1 MTVSSFY
8 SAILL
13 LAINIGLLW
22 LLMAAPVG
30 TRTVRIR
37 RSFRQTPAALWR
49 AIDPA
54 GSSADWHH
62 GVISSQPIPDRPGV
76 VEQIYRHIDRK
87 GQPVRRLLAVQPTD
101 VVDGDT
107 DMHGYTA
114 QIVDDSTL
122 DSRFW
127 RHFHERRQVV
137 ATAEG
142 ALLTVEQTDTYRG
155 LAFLIFRYFAL
166 RREMRALDGWLAT
179 GQSKPNGIFEHPLVQ
194 TLLAVFSTFL
204 LWPFFGLHPAGLMI
218 STFLTMVIVLHELGH
233 MAAYRT
239 FGHRKVRMIF
249 IPLLGGL
256 AIGGR
261 PYNSL
266 FEVATCALMGPGM
279 SAFFVPILIAAVEA
293 TNADWLP
300 AQLRGPLLVFLLIL
314 GAFNL
319 LNLLPMYRFDGGQ
332 VLRQIFVRRSSLVAG
347 SFGITLVILGVG
359 WSIGLSLTALLAAL
373 AVFTLLSLIGF
384 GSVKPK
390 EELEKMS
397 AAERMLVSFGLYA
410 AVSMHGYAIIYSA
423 DALF

>member
-1 MTVSSFY
+1 
-8 SAILL
+8 
-13 LAINIGLLW
+13 
-22 LLMAAPVG
+22 
-30 TRTVRIR
+30 
-37 RSFRQTPAALWR
+37 
-49 AIDPA
+49 
-54 GSSADWHH
+54 
-62 GVISSQPIPDRPGV
+62 
-76 VEQIYRHIDRK
+76 
-87 GQPVRRLLAVQPTD
+87 
-101 VVDGDT
+101 
-107 DMHGYTA
+107 
-114 QIVDDSTL
+114 
-122 DSRFW
+122 
-127 RHFHERRQVV
+127 
-137 ATAEG
+137 
-142 ALLTVEQTDTYRG
+142 
-155 LAFLIFRYFAL
+155 
-166 RREMRALDGWLAT
+166 
-179 GQSKPNGIFEHPLVQ
+179 
-194 TLLAVFSTFL
+194 
-204 LWPFFGLHPAGLMI
+204 
-218 STFLTMVIVLHELGH
+218 